1 MTSSGGRIVG
11 IGVDL
16 LEIDRVKLAH
26 LKHGDIFLQKLF
38 NDDEIADC
46 FRKTNPYPS
55 LAARFAAKEAAYKAL
70 SQAGIRIVRW
80 HDYHVRQSDGGVPAI
95 SVAGVEG
102 IVLHLSLSHTGTLAM
117 ATVVAEALSA

>member
-1 MTSSGGRIVG
+1 MTTNGGRIVG

-46 FRKTNPYPS
+46 FRKINPYPS

-70 SQAGIRIVRW
+70 SQAGLRIVRW
-80 HDYHVRQSDGGVPAI
+80 HDYHVSQSEGGIPTI
-95 SVAGVEG
+95 SVANVKDL
-102 IVLHLSLSHTGTLAM
+102 VLHLSLSHTGTLAM
-117 ATVVAEALSA
+117 ATVVAEKLGA